1 MMKMKVLHIVGG
13 SIKNGAFK
21 GAAIL
26 HKGLLKENIDS
37 KILNDSNLKI
47 QNIQL
52 EQDKKIVSIK
62 ERLLLN
68 ILNKIYVTIE
78 KILKFIFLHS
88 PRETF
93 SISIL
98 GFDIT
103 KFKEYQEADIIH
115 IHWLGQGFINLNSLS
130 KIDKPVVWTMR
141 DMWPFSGG
149 PHYTMDFEKY
159 EKSRIS
165 QLIKNYKKKNY
176 KKNFI
181 FVAVSKWLKKEA
193 ERSSVLKNYNIIQ
206 IDNNIDTSNFEELDK
221 ETARSILNINTKKKV
236 ILYGAQNPQSKRKG
250 WNIFTDTLKKIDKSK
265 YFLLIFGNFWSNKL
279 LQDIGIE
286 YKSLGYI
293 NDNKI
298 LNAVYNS
305 SDFFIASS
313 IQDAWPK
320 IFAEA
325 MYCKVPV
332 ICFKNTSVSEIVE
345 HKTNGFIIDEY
356 NTDLFKEAID
366 WISTQLDKNNNLGEN
381 AKEKVKRYDSEII
394 ASKYFELYK
403 KIYKTNTS

>member
-1 MMKMKVLHIVGG
+1 M
-13 SIKNGAFK
+13 
-21 GAAIL
+21 
-26 HKGLLKENIDS
+26 
-37 KILNDSNLKI
+37 
-47 QNIQL
+47 
-52 EQDKKIVSIK
+52 
-62 ERLLLN
+62 
-68 ILNKIYVTIE
+68 
-78 KILKFIFLHS
+78 
-88 PRETF
+88 
-93 SISIL
+93 
-98 GFDIT
+98 
-103 KFKEYQEADIIH
+103 
-115 IHWLGQGFINLNSLS
+115 
-130 KIDKPVVWTMR
+130 
-141 DMWPFSGG
+141 
-149 PHYTMDFEKY
+149 
-159 EKSRIS
+159 
-165 QLIKNYKKKNY
+165 
-176 KKNFI
+176 
-181 FVAVSKWLKKEA
+181 
-193 ERSSVLKNYNIIQ
+193 
-206 IDNNIDTSNFEELDK
+206 
-221 ETARSILNINTKKKV
+221 
-236 ILYGAQNPQSKRKG
+236 
-250 WNIFTDTLKKIDKSK
+250 
-265 YFLLIFGNFWSNKL
+265 LIFGNFWSNKL

-332 ICFKNTSVSEIVE
+332 ICFKNTSVSEIVD